1 MIKNKWT
8 VKIILLVT
16 VILAGLIL
24 CINSING
31 IPDAETNYKEIY
43 SAMLNANQED
53 NLNWGNETGFEVD
66 PDNMQSNG
74 FEVPKVEGRA
84 IYCTQRD
91 VTLAMTSAMWRGES
105 SAYTYYWSTPKV
117 EDIFNPAN
125 GNLWSR
131 KLTDTEISA
140 INNVKDFGLLATIRT
155 RGYYKCS
162 NNHTTISAD
171 KAYVITADPCNQWTP
186 RKQIVMWMLQITGGI
201 NVDNAETIIAKLKLD
216 GSKAEFVRSDIEA
229 IKQLY
234 NEAKAYRRFK
244 NGVNKALSNGGSYAT
259 NLTDVDNITSEY
271 YTSNS
276 NEYIKVGPYTMKYV
290 NGKYKDEKIIFGGI
304 GGKVD
309 NETLGLYIQNGN
321 QKIKVEKIITN
332 DNERNTK
339 NFKPCEESDPVS
351 GLYVEHTTDFMRPS
365 SEKEFYILIPK
376 TELEDDAKL
385 YAHFTWMEA
394 KGEKC
399 VKNGISY
406 QISEDSLKKSNGKTK
421 LKPDANKKIEFEAT
435 FTQQLTEFNGE
446 RKLKEF
452 TLDLGTVQPPSKE
465 GSYSINM
472 RKIDEKGDGLEGAEF
487 LINGLLTYVSDKD
500 GYILRSHQV
509 INASGTETWTV
520 EEKSVPEGYIT
531 QPLKIV
537 FNVYKVY
544 NSTTNT
550 YEVDRIEIVSSNS
563 NAKVTFNKENQ
574 TITVQIKNI
583 KANPENPDDLLDTY
597 EIKAKKVNE
606 QGNGLAGA
614 KFNITWPTGKTSEAT
629 SNENGDL
636 VISGQTPILGL
647 NSEGEDHF
655 KIEEIEAPAGYKMIN
670 GAIEFDVKKEK
681 LITIDGTDKY
691 GITGI
696 INVNAPEGVTI
707 ELNGRGEISIVIP
720 NQKDIKLISIGGN
733 VWEDAKTG
741 KASLGDGINSTT
753 NNVDKNLENI
763 KVSLYTEDM
772 KLAELMPDD
781 SVTNIYNRINPTLT
795 DANGNYKFEG
805 VDESKKY
812 YVVFEYDGQVYMPTE
827 YLAKGISGDTIQN
840 YNSVEEMLGELT
852 NIGTGR
858 DNGNSGST
866 GGKNTGTGT
875 NTGSGKNTQTN
886 TEWFEKWKAN
896 SKASEFETNTGKNT
910 IEGRQTFNNRFA
922 EIGASPKNYI
932 SKNTLGISTY
942 LVEEEGIYYN
952 KSYTRLELM
961 GYTLKK
967 TSKGVA
973 YVQDKIQLVDGYKYN
988 KYGTLDYDDN
998 GAITSE
1004 WSEGLISQKIKEFIV
1019 ANGHY
1024 PNEAEKVRIYR
1035 SIVGDMNDNEAWNK
1049 LQFIEDCKMSA
1060 LTKSPFNS
1068 GIEYYPT
1075 NKNAT
1080 FGTDLL
1086 TNYVNLGLW
1095 RRQEFNAQL
1104 TKDVVEVTTTS
1115 NGNSLTTPFNSKEKA
1130 LYNIKDYMNDYT
1142 NAIKDNNGKINLA
1155 KQYADSQQGIYI
1167 NRLNAQYYYN
1177 KYYDRP
1183 IKQSEYMG
1191 QRNLEVEIKYRIT
1204 VYNLSQSLETQIT
1217 EVVDYYDDSLQLT
1230 SAVVNTNGKNISKD
1244 KSSAV
1249 SESIYGQV
1257 TEKSFPGFNKV
1268 YIRLQNK
1275 QLATGE
1281 GITID
1286 LTYKVKRMALQG
1298 FEGYINIGE
1307 KTNIAE
1313 INGYK
1318 TYYSAN
1324 TSTPN
1329 RHGAIIGNN
1338 TTVAGLVDVNS
1349 TPGNLETI
1357 EEITNGVI
1365 NFEDDS
1371 DKTTATL
1378 TITDDPT
1385 PPDPDTP
1392 PDSNTPIDSTNIISG
1407 CVWEDNNKNG
1417 IRDSGEDRI
1426 AGVKVALCKKY
1437 ERNDST
1443 QQAAGDEKLG
1453 WIKEYNDKRY
1463 NKEYI
1468 YKSVADEYTTGED
1481 GKYSFEVKESG
1492 DYYVLFGYG
1501 LDDATVL
1508 TNNKENETNK
1518 ILGKTGSN
1526 TKSYNGQDYKS
1537 TIFQAGFEN
1546 GYDIENVD
1554 YDKSLN
1560 EAHVSKA
1567 IDDWDRVKEVNKY
1580 SKIQTNHIA
1589 EVLASPTKV
1598 PTYLGEQYGSDLMGR
1613 LVDELTTNTWKIAKT
1628 QKIKI
1633 EGRRGGEK
1641 IENVDLGLVERPI
1654 TQLQIT
1660 NNVENVKV
1668 TLSDGSIVFD
1678 ATQTA
1683 EAKGNEIKNVIWKS
1697 NRSTTKGITG
1707 GFIQLYLDG
1716 ELMYGATIQITYK
1729 MQINELND
1737 YVEYE
1742 GLEYYAKGR
1751 TNSENK
1757 VESKAKKL
1765 VCYIPNKMQFNKTQS
1780 GDWNS
1785 ITDINEII
1793 PTEEKDDEN
1802 INNNLVNYRLKD
1814 TISSQSNT
1822 ICKIE
1827 RPDNTEDK
1835 KAYLDNDYLNN
1846 NMLTISQ
1853 LITKEGAQGGYEC
1866 KVEIV
1871 ELENAVGRRMETSIV
1886 GNFNPANDPVENDE
1900 AKAENVA
1907 VMPPF
1912 GIGQVFYYVLTIVIA
1927 GMLVVGII
1935 FIKKK
1940 VLVK

>member
-53 NLNWGNETGFEVD
+53 NLNWGNETGFEVN
-66 PDNMQSNG
+66 PDNIQSNG

-131 KLTDTEISA
+131 ELTDTEISA
-140 INNVKDFGLLATIRT
+140 INNVNNFGLPATIRT

-216 GSKAEFVRSDIEA
+216 GSKAKFVRSDIEA

-259 NLTDVDNITSEY
+259 NLTDVDNMTSEY

-339 NFKPCEESDPVS
+339 NFRPCEESDPVS

-421 LKPDANKKIEFEAT
+421 LKPDANNKIEFEAT

-520 EEKSVPEGYIT
+520 EEKSAPEGYIT

-550 YEVDRIEIVSSNS
+550 YEVDRIEIVSANS

-636 VISGQTPILGL
+636 VISGQTPMLGL

-707 ELNGRGEISIVIP
+707 EINGRGEISIVIP
-720 NQKDIKLISIGGN
+720 NQKNIKLISIGGN

-772 KLAELMPDD
+772 KLAELMPAD

-896 SKASEFETNTGKNT
+896 SKASELETNTGKNT

-967 TSKGVA
+967 TSKGVT

-1019 ANGHY
+1019 ANRHY

-1104 TKDVVEVTTTS
+1104 TKDVVEVTTTNTK
-1115 NGNSLTTPFNSKEKA
+1115 NGNSDKTVFNGKTYA
-1130 LYNIKDYMNDYT
+1130 LDSIKDYINDYT

-1385 PPDPDTP
+1385 PPDH
-1392 PDSNTPIDSTNIISG
+1392 NTPIDSTNIISG
-1407 CVWEDNNKNG
+1407 CVWEDAKTEKASLGNG
-1417 IRDSGEDRI
+1417 IRDSGEKGI

-1468 YKSVADEYTTGED
+1468 YKSVADEYTTGKD

-1508 TNNKENETNK
+1508 TNDEDNETNK

-1567 IDDWDRVKEVNKY
+1567 IDDWARVEEVNKY

-1633 EGRRGGEK
+1633 EGRKNGEK

-1683 EAKGNEIKNVIWKS
+1683 EATKGNETKNVIWKS

-1707 GFIQLYLDG
+1707 GFIQLYLDE

-1751 TNSENK
+1751 TNSGIK

-1780 GDWNS
+1780 GDWNA

-1793 PTEEKDDEN
+1793 PAEEKDGEN

-1822 ICKIE
+1822 ISKIE
-1827 RPDNTEDK
+1827 ADNINN
-1835 KAYLDNDYLNN
+1835 AYLNN

-1853 LITKEGAQGGYEC
+1853 LITKESAQGGYEC

-1900 AKAENVA
+1900 AKAEDVA

>member
-66 PDNMQSNG
+66 PDNLQSNG

-84 IYCTQRD
+84 IYCTERG
-91 VTLAMTSAMWRGES
+91 VTLAMNSNMYRGTNT
-105 SAYTYYWSTPKV
+105 AYSYYNWGPKIV
-117 EDIFNPAN
+117 SNIFDPAN

-131 KLTDTEISA
+131 KLTDTEIRA

-216 GSKAEFVRSDIEA
+216 GSKAKFVRSDIEA

-259 NLTDVDNITSEY
+259 NLTDVDNMTSEY

-339 NFKPCEESDPVS
+339 NFRPCEESDPVS

-421 LKPDANKKIEFEAT
+421 LKPDANNKIEFEAT

-520 EEKSVPEGYIT
+520 EEKSAPEGYIT

-550 YEVDRIEIVSSNS
+550 YEVDRIEIVSANS

-636 VISGQTPILGL
+636 VISGQTPMLEL

-707 ELNGRGEISIVIP
+707 EINGRGEISIVIP
-720 NQKDIKLISIGGN
+720 NQKNIKLISIGGN

-772 KLAELMPDD
+772 KLAELMPAD

-896 SKASEFETNTGKNT
+896 SKASELETNTGKNT

-967 TSKGVA
+967 TSKGVT

-1019 ANGHY
+1019 ANRHY

-1104 TKDVVEVTTTS
+1104 TKDVVEVTTTNTK
-1115 NGNSLTTPFNSKEKA
+1115 NGNSDKTVFNGKTYA
-1130 LYNIKDYMNDYT
+1130 LDSIKDYINDYT

-1385 PPDPDTP
+1385 PPDH
-1392 PDSNTPIDSTNIISG
+1392 NTPIDSTNIISG
-1407 CVWEDNNKNG
+1407 CVWEDAKTEKASLGNG
-1417 IRDSGEDRI
+1417 IRDSGEKGI

-1468 YKSVADEYTTGED
+1468 YKSVADEYTTGKD

-1508 TNNKENETNK
+1508 TNDEDNETNK

-1567 IDDWDRVKEVNKY
+1567 IDDWARVEKVNKY

-1633 EGRRGGEK
+1633 EGRKNGEK

-1683 EAKGNEIKNVIWKS
+1683 EATKGNETKNVIWKS

-1707 GFIQLYLDG
+1707 GFIQLYLDE

-1751 TNSENK
+1751 TNSGIK

-1780 GDWNS
+1780 GDWNA

-1793 PTEEKDDEN
+1793 PAEEKDGEN

-1822 ICKIE
+1822 ISKIE
-1827 RPDNTEDK
+1827 ADNINN
-1835 KAYLDNDYLNN
+1835 AYLNN

-1853 LITKEGAQGGYEC
+1853 LITKESAQGGYEC

-1900 AKAENVA
+1900 AKAEDVA